1 MGQLAN
7 ETAVFNKSR
16 TMNKQQ
22 TLDIQQARLDA
33 LYAISAQQAHSSD
46 LSPFLEQV
54 IDSAI
59 DLTRAERGIL
69 LLVDEENGRFD
80 PVIVRGHSLAT
91 VDNLPDQISW
101 AVIEP
106 ALASGTRLLTGNA
119 QEDERFSLPPEANTR
134 LPRSAMC
141 ALLQIRE
148 EVMGAIYLDN
158 PDQAN
163 LFEQTD
169 LDLLTAMANQAALAL
184 DNKRLREAAQAAQK
198 GKTAFTSLVTHELRL
213 PLTSIKGYTDLL
225 GSGLAGPLTDQQ
237 QQFFSVIQRNLERMT
252 RLISDLA
259 DISRVESGR
268 LRFENKQFALAQ
280 TVADVVDGLRE
291 LINGRKQTITLDLPD
306 DLPPAYA
313 DPTRISQIVANLISN
328 AHKYTPDGGQIQVKA
343 RPDGQMIR
351 LDVVDNGL
359 GIAPDDQAKVFSP
372 FFRSDSPAVREQ
384 TGWGLGLTIVK
395 ALVEAQGGHVS
406 FCSELDKGSAFSF
419 TIPLA
424 PTSDH
429 K

>member
-16 TMNKQQ
+16 TMSKQQ
-22 TLDIQQARLDA
+22 TMDIQQARLDA
-33 LYAISAQQAHSSD
+33 LYAISAQQVHSSD
-46 LSPFLEQV
+46 LSPLLEQV

-69 LLVDEENGRFD
+69 LLVDEENGRFN

-91 VDNLPDQISW
+91 VDSLPDQIIW

-106 ALASGTRLLTGNA
+106 AIASGTRLLTGNA

-169 LDLLTAMANQAALAL
+169 LDLLTAIANQAALAL